1 MTRSDIFCLLRAKQ
15 QKGWKVVVQYVFGRS
30 KKKRLKGNALGR
42 RLTLPNE
49 NLLASY
55 SRKYISESD
64 ARQGFNE
71 SNLNIFR

>member
-1 MTRSDIFCLLRAKQ
+1 VESCGAVRLRP
-15 QKGWKVVVQYVFGRS
+15 V

-55 SRKYISESD
+55 GRKYISEIY